1 MDRFGRGLPI
11 GVIGTARQRT
21 TSSMI
26 PTTSGVLSIPPKQF
40 IGAVEDEW
48 QLYRSAHSPIT

>member
-1 MDRFGRGLPI
+1 
-11 GVIGTARQRT
+11 
-21 TSSMI
+21 
-26 PTTSGVLSIPPKQF
+26 VLSIPPKQF